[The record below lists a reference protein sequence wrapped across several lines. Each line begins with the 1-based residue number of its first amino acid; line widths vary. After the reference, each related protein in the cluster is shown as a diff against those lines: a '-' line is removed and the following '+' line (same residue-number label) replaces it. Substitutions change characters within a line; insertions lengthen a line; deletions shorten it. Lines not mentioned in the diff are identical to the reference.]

1 MPTCIHCGEAV
12 DTNDLSQTIAYE
24 TTYLSGAS
32 AGLEWADAGCEAR
45 STGNSIEYIHRELMD
60 GDTYL
65 TRAQM
70 EAAIDAHA
78 ERKHEMVQSR

>member
-1 MPTCIHCGEAV
+1 MMECIHCNQPV
-12 DTNDLSQTIAYE
+12 DTKDLAQTIAYE

-32 AGLEWADAGCEAR
+32 AGLEWADVGCEAR

-70 EAAIDAHA
+70 EDAIGSQSEAA
-78 ERKHEMVQSR
+78 HELVQSR